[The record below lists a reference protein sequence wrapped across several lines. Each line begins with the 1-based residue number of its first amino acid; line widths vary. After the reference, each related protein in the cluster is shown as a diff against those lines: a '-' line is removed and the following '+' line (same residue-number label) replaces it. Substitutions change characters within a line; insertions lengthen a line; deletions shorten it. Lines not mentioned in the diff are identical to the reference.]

1 MRPISRGE
9 KSRRR
14 RALPTK
20 NERRCGV
27 LLTSSL
33 SPLSLLSLLSRVL
46 RFSPSPS
53 RSVPISEARH
63 FPWTFPRMEDGDFD
77 SPPLESSS
85 SPVNTR
91 ETTPLEVSVVLEGEV
106 CSFVAVSFSSRD
118 DDKWLLLRV
127 RFFFQ

>member
-1 MRPISRGE
+1 
-9 KSRRR
+9 
-14 RALPTK
+14 
-20 NERRCGV
+20 
-27 LLTSSL
+27 
-33 SPLSLLSLLSRVL
+33 
-46 RFSPSPS
+46 
-53 RSVPISEARH
+53 
-63 FPWTFPRMEDGDFD
+63 MEDGDFD